1 MSIKV
6 GTSDVTD
13 IKIGTTNVNTVY
25 IGSTVIWQRGAI
37 ITYGLSLTLSYSS
50 GTYIPASG
58 STTSGVTATLTVKLI
73 TYVDGIYDS
82 EEYVDADS
90 GYPAISSEPNGCDF
104 NVTRTSLGTYTIT
117 AASRGSVI
125 DYNTDATVTVK
136 YTQSGGAQLTETET
150 VSQEAN
156 VKTNTQYD
164 EDVVFVINSSYTS
177 SSSPADAAETSWDVT
192 ASGTHYNYEK
202 YTYTSTYV
210 TDWTQIGSGTSV
222 SASSIDVGV
231 SGAGLSGSG
240 DGSGT
245 LVTWASRGTVTGI
258 VREGTVTASY
268 DVYSDSVSVY
278 QEANAFVSNSNYY
291 ISKYLIDGSASNYN
305 ASYSSG
311 SVSVSGEYTYTSTYT
326 SGSYSVTEALS
337 ASDIS
342 ISGSGFS
349 YSDFWI
355 SYTLNDTG
363 SSRSCTVSYSHSG
376 ASTVTR
382 TISQASVV
390 LPTVTTDLATVSG
403 YGTSATIS
411 LGGEV
416 TSWGSGS
423 ASSYGIR
430 YKLSSSG
437 TWTNLSC
444 SNLSSGVFSVSP
456 DLTGISAGTYDYQ
469 AYATSS
475 VGVTGYGDSNQFTV
489 ASAPSYSISVS
500 PSGYAHNKGGNV
512 QVTVTSSHGW
522 NATVNKGDFTN
533 LSISAS
539 SGVSGDTPTI
549 TIVSPLADGTYDGNV
564 TFTCGTATHV
574 FYISVT
580 IGL

>member
-1 MSIKV
+1 MSIKI
-6 GTSDVTD
+6 GTADVTD
-13 IKIGTTNVNTVY
+13 IKIGTTNVNHVY
-25 IGSTVIWQRGAI
+25 VGSTLVWQRGASV
-37 ITYGLSLTLSYSS
+37 TYAFSLSLSYSS
-50 GTYIPASG
+50 GSYIPASG

-73 TYVDGIYDS
+73 TYVGGVYDS
-82 EEYVDADS
+82 EQYVDADS
-90 GYPAISSEPNGCDF
+90 GYPDISNEPNGCNF
-104 NVTRTSLGTYTIT
+104 SVTRTSLGTYTIS
-117 AASRGSVI
+117 ADSRGSVV
-125 DYNTDATVTVK
+125 DSNTDATVTVK
-136 YTQSGGAQLTETET
+136 YTPSGGSQLTETET
-150 VSQEAN
+150 VSQQAN
-156 VKTNTQYD
+156 ALTNTQYD

-177 SSSPADAAETSWDVT
+177 SYSPADASETSWSVT
-192 ASGTHYNYEK
+192 ASATQYDYVK
-202 YTYTSTYV
+202 YTYTSGYK
-210 TDWTQIGSGTSV
+210 TDWIQIGSGTGI
-222 SASSIDVGV
+222 SAANIAVGT
-231 SGAGLSGSG
+231 SGTGLSGSG
-240 DGSGT
+240 DGTGT
-245 LVTWASRGTVTGI
+245 TVTWASRGTVTGSI
-258 VREGTVTASY
+258 RAGYVEVEY
-268 DVYSDSVSVY
+268 DVYSDTVAVY
-278 QEANAFVSNSNYY
+278 QEANALVSNSNYY
-291 ISKYLIDGSASNYN
+291 ISKYLIDGSASNYS
-305 ASYSSG
+305 ASYSSD
-311 SVSVSGEYTYTSTYT
+311 SVSVYGEYTYTSTYT
-326 SGSYSVTEALS
+326 SGGYSVTEALS

-349 YSDFWI
+349 YSNFWV

-376 ASTVTR
+376 ASTVSR
-382 TISQASVV
+382 TITQASVV
-390 LPTVTTDLATVSG
+390 LPTVITDLALVSG

-411 LGGEV
+411 LGGQV

-500 PSGYAHNKGGNV
+500 PSGYGSNQGGNV

-522 NATVNKGDFTN
+522 NATVNKGDFFS

-549 TIVSPLADGTYDGNV
+549 SIPTPAADGTYNGNV